1 MGRYDQAPRLIN
13 KKPKMDSNIIMISN
27 EMYTAIFNAV
37 GRKYQAGA
45 LMVWLIGQ
53 ADGFGIALETV
64 KSALGMD
71 KNGYYKSRSALEE
84 LGFIMVIDGGSI
96 TINYNKI
103 LGNEKDDSKN
113 RVMKKMSHSFDDP
126 ILGNEKDDSILI
138 PTKDD
143 SKIGSSKVGMGNEK
157 DDPIFLGNEKDDP
170 MGNEKD
176 DPMSNQK
183 WEYNIEEHIK
193 TYKESQEKLG
203 NEKDDPILSNEKDDS
218 ILSHQKDDPILGN
231 EKDYPILTIENFK
244 TTVYQNNYLDEYN
257 STGAEILD
265 SYDFNNDSEVEEMSN
280 EFPEAY
286 SDLVRLGMI
295 KRKSWVF

>member
-1 MGRYDQAPRLIN
+1 MGRYDQAPRLVN
-13 KKPKMDSNIIMISN
+13 KKPKMDNNIIMISN
-27 EMYTAIFNAV
+27 EMYSAIFNAV

-53 ADGFGIALETV
+53 ADGFGVALETV
-64 KSALGMD
+64 KNALGMD

-84 LGFIMVIDGGSI
+84 LGFITVVDGGNI

-157 DDPIFLGNEKDDP
+157 NDPIF
-170 MGNEKD
+170 
-176 DPMSNQK
+176 
-183 WEYNIEEHIK
+183 
-193 TYKESQEKLG
+193 
-203 NEKDDPILSNEKDDS
+203 
-218 ILSHQKDDPILGN
+218 LSHQKDDPILGTT
-231 EKDYPILTIENFK
+231 EDAPIGKDFDYVQDAINSYIEEQQQK
-244 TTVYQNNYLDEYN
+244 
-257 STGAEILD
+257 
-265 SYDFNNDSEVEEMSN
+265 
-280 EFPEAY
+280 
-286 SDLVRLGMI
+286 
-295 KRKSWVF
+295 WVF

>member
-1 MGRYDQAPRLIN
+1 MGRYDQAPRLVN
-13 KKPKMDSNIIMISN
+13 KKPKMDNNIIMISN
-27 EMYTAIFNAV
+27 EMYSAIFNAV

-53 ADGFGIALETV
+53 ADGFGVALETV
-64 KSALGMD
+64 KNALGMD

-84 LGFIMVIDGGSI
+84 LGFITVVDGGNI

-157 DDPIFLGNEKDDP
+157 NDPIFLSHQKDDP
-170 MGNEKD
+170 MGNEKN
-176 DPMSNQK
+176 DPMSNLK
-183 WEYNIEEHIK
+183 WEYNIEEHINNIEK
-193 TYKESQEKLG
+193 DQEILG
-203 NEKDDPILSNEKDDS
+203 NEKDYP
-218 ILSHQKDDPILGN
+218 ILSHQKDDPILGTT
-231 EKDYPILTIENFK
+231 EDAPIGKDFDYVQDAINSYIEEQQQK
-244 TTVYQNNYLDEYN
+244 
-257 STGAEILD
+257 
-265 SYDFNNDSEVEEMSN
+265 
-280 EFPEAY
+280 
-286 SDLVRLGMI
+286 
-295 KRKSWVF
+295 WVF